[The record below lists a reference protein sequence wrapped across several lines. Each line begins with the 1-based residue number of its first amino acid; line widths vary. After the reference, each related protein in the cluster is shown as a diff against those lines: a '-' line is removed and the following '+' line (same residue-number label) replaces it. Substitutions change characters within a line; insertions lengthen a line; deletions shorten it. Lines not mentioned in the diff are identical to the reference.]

1 MKSLFTLCIALL
13 SSVALSA
20 QGFGERV
27 SINEDWHFNLGD
39 IKYGGVE
46 FYDHSDW
53 REVDLPHDWSVE
65 QVASPTYAACTG
77 FYPGGIGWYR
87 KDLKIDA
94 SRSGE
99 RVYIYFEG
107 VYNNSEVFIN
117 GKWIGK
123 RPNGYISFMYDLTP
137 YINFGGR
144 NVIAVRVDH
153 SDDADSRWYT
163 GSGIYRGVHLVYAKQ
178 THINLWGASYTAKIE
193 ELTRAEVSVR
203 CEVKSYESKSRKL
216 KARFTLED
224 RDGGVVAQAES
235 IGTTDSEEIEL
246 LTSQMVVENPRLWSI
261 DDPYLYTLRT
271 ELYSGSKLLDATRC
285 NVGLRKLTF
294 DPNEGFA
301 LNDKS
306 MKLKGLCMHHDAG
319 ALGAAVPKEV
329 WVRRIESLKSIGCNA
344 IRLSHNPQAT
354 DLYDVCDSLGMLVK
368 DEAFDEW
375 EYPKKKWITGW
386 NRGEYGY
393 QGSSHYFR
401 EWSERDVAD
410 MVRRNRN
417 HPSIIMWSIG
427 NEVDYPNDPY
437 SHPILDKERVT
448 QIHGKGYIPS
458 QPNANRI
465 GEIAEVLAA
474 IVRKHDTSRPVTGAM
489 AGAAMSN
496 ETKYPSALDACGYN
510 YTEYRY
516 AEDHAKYPN
525 RILYGSENGHSM
537 SAWKAV
543 RDNDYIMGQF
553 LWTGYDYLGES
564 LGWPSR
570 GAKPGL
576 FDFAGNLKPRGYFRR
591 ALWSDDAVISVG
603 TYVAP
608 ESERALSQLAERLW
622 YYEDGTTIRVVA
634 YTNCEEAELLL
645 DGKVIGERRPYD
657 DNTSIITWDVPFAS
671 GELSVRGYNNGEIV
685 ATDKI
690 EEYGAPAR
698 IVATVDKSSIS
709 REREMLHLDIRVV
722 DSEGRLVTLADNEIS
737 CEIYGSAR
745 LLALESGSYDATYNY
760 QDNRQRCF
768 KGVLLGYIESQG
780 ESGKVH
786 LKLTSPMLESCEVEF
801 TVE

>member
-1 MKSLFTLCIALL
+1 MKRFIAIVISLISTLSI
-13 SSVALSA
+13 SA

-27 SINEDWHFNLGD
+27 TINEGWHFNLGD

-46 FYDHSDW
+46 FLDHSEW
-53 REVDLPHDWSVE
+53 RVLDLPHDWSVE

-87 KDLKIDA
+87 KDLDIPS
-94 SRSGE
+94 SRKGE

-117 GKWIGK
+117 GKWVGK
-123 RPNGYISFMYDLTP
+123 RPNGYVSFMYDLTP

-144 NVIAVRVDH
+144 NVVAVRVDH
-153 SDDADSRWYT
+153 SADADSRWYT
-163 GSGIYRGVHLVYAKQ
+163 GSGIYRDVHIVYANQ
-178 THINLWGASYTAKIE
+178 THINLWGVSYTANVE
-193 ELTRAEVSVR
+193 NLTEAVVTAK
-203 CEVKSYESKSRKL
+203 CEVATSLTKGSKV
-216 KARFTLED
+216 KANFSLVD
-224 RDGGVVAQAES
+224 RDGAVVAKSTAS
-235 IGTTDSEEIEL
+235 GLVDSEE
-246 LTSQMVVENPRLWSI
+246 VETLAANFSVKNPTLWSLEN
-261 DDPYLYTLRT
+261 PYLYKLKT
-271 ELYSGSKLLDATRC
+271 ELYQGSKLVDKSVV

-294 DPNEGFA
+294 DPNKGFA

-306 MKLKGLCMHHDAG
+306 MKIKGLCMHHDAG

-329 WVRRIESLKSIGCNA
+329 WVRRIKSLKTVGCNA

-386 NRGEYGY
+386 NRGKYGY
-393 QGSSHYFR
+393 QGSSQYFR
-401 EWSERDVAD
+401 EWSERDVTD

-474 IVRKHDTSRPVTGAM
+474 VVRKQDSSRPVTGAM

-496 ETKYPSALDACGYN
+496 ETSYPSALDCCGYN

-516 AEDHAKYPN
+516 AQDHERYPE
-525 RILYGSENGHSM
+525 RVLYGSENGHTM

-564 LGWPSR
+564 LGWPFR

-576 FDFAGNLKPRGYFRR
+576 FDFAGNLKPRGYFRK
-591 ALWSDDAVISVG
+591 ALWCEEPVISIG

-608 ESERALSQLAERLW
+608 KKEKALSLLAERLW
-622 YYEDGTTIRVVA
+622 RYEDGEMIRVVA

-645 DGKVIGERRPYD
+645 DGKIVGKRRKYD
-657 DNTSIITWDVPFAS
+657 DETSIITWDIPYKA
-671 GELSVRGYNNGEIV
+671 GELSVKGYNDGKLV
-685 ATDKI
+685 AQDRI
-690 EEYGAPAR
+690 EEYTVATR
-698 IVATVDKSSIS
+698 IVATLDKNTISKSREVAILDIKVVDK
-709 REREMLHLDIRVV
+709 
-722 DSEGRLVTLADNEIS
+722 EGRVVTLADNEIT
-737 CEIYGSAR
+737 CTIDGKAR
-745 LLALESGSYDATYNY
+745 LLALDSGSYDATYNY
-760 QDNRQRCF
+760 QDNVQRCF
-768 KGVLLGYIESQG
+768 KGVLVGYIESRG
-780 ESGKVH
+780 ESGVVRV
-786 LKLTSPMLESCEVEF
+786 KLTSPMIESCELELVIE
-801 TVE
+801 